1 MSRFRA
7 ASAQVLAANQ
17 PNAGQATAYTA
28 DDDRPPRHAERR
40 VEAKRIGLFG
50 LLGSGN
56 IGNDASMVSVLTYL
70 RKAHPDAVID
80 AMCSGPQ
87 QLHDLHGVDS
97 IPIFWYQ
104 YHDFRKL
111 RVAAPIL
118 KVLGKGFDVVRTAA
132 WVRRHDV
139 VIVPGMGVL
148 ETDLPI
154 NPFGFP
160 YAIFL
165 LSACGRVLGTK
176 VALVGV
182 GANVIKQRATRW
194 FFAKAAQLA
203 TYRSYRDDFS
213 RQAMRTMGVASQ
225 SDDVSPDVAFG
236 LPLTASRPGDAATVA
251 VGVMDFHG
259 SNDDR
264 AQAAQIYSRYLDSMT
279 RFTAWLVAQGW
290 TVRLIVGDATWDTR
304 VAHEIVARVADR
316 LPSLDPDR
324 ITAQPISTVAQL
336 VEALASARFVVA
348 ARYHNVI
355 LALRLNKPTIAV
367 AYAHKHEVLMS
378 DMHLSRF
385 IQHATSID
393 VDQMIAQFNEL
404 EACSD
409 SLIRTISER
418 NAVNAIQVEEQFKKI
433 SDELLSDSE

>member
-7 ASAQVLAANQ
+7 AGAHALTASRVDAAGG
-17 PNAGQATAYTA
+17 AAYA
-28 DDDRPPRHAERR
+28 AEDDLLPQRAERPAR
-40 VEAKRIGLFG
+40 VQRIGIFG

-56 IGNDASMVSVLTYL
+56 IGNDASMVSVVAYL
-70 RKAHPDAVID
+70 RKSHPDAVID

-87 QLHDLHGVDS
+87 QLRDIHGIDG
-97 IPIFWYQ
+97 IPLSWYQ
-104 YHDFRKL
+104 DHDFPRL

-118 KVLGKGFDVVRTAA
+118 KILGKGIDVVRTAA

-154 NPFGFP
+154 KPFGFP

-176 VALVGV
+176 VAFIGV
-182 GANVIKQRATRW
+182 GANVISQRTTRW
-194 FFAKAAQLA
+194 FFSTAARLA

-213 RQAMRTMGVASQ
+213 RQAIRMMGVASQ
-225 SDDVSPDVAFG
+225 TDDVSPDVVFG
-236 LPLTASRPGDAATVA
+236 LPLAASRPADPATVA

-264 AQAAQIYSRYLDSMT
+264 AQAAQIYARYVDNMT
-279 RFTAWLVAQGW
+279 SFIAWLVGRGW
-290 TVRLIVGDATWDTR
+290 TVRLVVGDARWDLE
-304 VAHEIVARVADR
+304 VAHEIIARIADQ
-316 LPSLDPDR
+316 LPSLEPDR
-324 ITAQPISTVAQL
+324 IVAQPIHTVAQL
-336 VEALASARFVVA
+336 TEALASAKFVVA

-367 AYAHKHEVLMS
+367 AYAPKHEVLMN
-378 DMHLSRF
+378 DMNLARF
-385 IQHATSID
+385 VQRAASLD
-393 VDQMIAQFNEL
+393 VGRLIEQFNEL

-409 SLIRTISER
+409 SLVREISQH
-418 NAVNAIQVEEQFKKI
+418 NAVNARQVEEQFRRM
-433 SDELLSDSE
+433 SQALLS

>member
-7 ASAQVLAANQ
+7 ASAHVLAANQ
-17 PNAGQATAYTA
+17 LNAGRAAAYTA
-28 DDDRPPRHAERR
+28 EDDRLLQRAERR
-40 VEAKRIGLFG
+40 AEANRIGLFG

-56 IGNDASMVSVLTYL
+56 IGNDASMISVVAYL

-80 AMCSGPQ
+80 AMCSGPE
-87 QLHDLHGVDS
+87 QLRDIHGIDS

-104 YHDFRKL
+104 YHDFRRL
-111 RVAAPIL
+111 RAAASIL

-165 LSACGRVLGTK
+165 LSACGKVFGTK
-176 VALVGV
+176 VAFVGV

-194 FFAKAAQLA
+194 FFSKAARLA

-213 RQAMRTMGVASQ
+213 RQAMRTMGVDSQ
-225 SDDVSPDVAFG
+225 LDDVSPDVAFG
-236 LPLTASRPGDAATVA
+236 LPLTASRPGDPDTVA

-279 RFTAWLVAQGW
+279 SFTAWLIAQGW
-290 TVRLIVGDATWDTR
+290 TVRLVVGDVTWDTR
-304 VAHEIVARVADR
+304 VAQEIIARVADR
-316 LPSLDPDR
+316 LPGLDPDR
-324 ITAQPISTVAQL
+324 LAAQPIYTVAQL
-336 VEALASARFVVA
+336 VEALAAAKFVVA

-355 LALRLNKPTIAV
+355 LALRLNRPTIAI

-378 DMHLSRF
+378 DMNLSRF
-385 IQHATSID
+385 VQQATSID
-393 VDQMIAQFNEL
+393 IDQMIAQFSEL
-404 EACSD
+404 AACSD
-409 SLIRTISER
+409 SLVERISEH
-418 NAVNAIQVEEQFKKI
+418 NAVNALQVEEQFKKM
-433 SDELLSDSE
+433 SESLLSWQ